1 MSESAADDGRRPF
14 RGFRSPAY
22 TQVPDELFDELL
34 PDLSGAELK
43 TLLYVIRRTFGFKRE
58 SDSISLAQMLHGL
71 HASDGRRLDRGVGIS
86 KPTLL
91 QALRSLED
99 RQVIV
104 TERRRSAEKGNE
116 PTVYR
121 LRFAEDAIP
130 DGAPPP
136 APDPLVKKFDQ
147 GVVKKFD
154 QGLVNKF
161 DQGVVKK
168 FDQGLVNKFDQDRQT
183 VKDIQTEKE
192 FEIRKK
198 KTAGNW
204 ETAPVADP
212 ADNSPVATGHIPET
226 PVAAVA
232 VGSPRGRPPGTV
244 AEREQLHGYL
254 ADFARELH
262 DGAPLPA
269 TITRVVNLFRRADV
283 PSAEWSG
290 YLYRARAITQER
302 TAQIRSAGTGTGP
315 GGWSPKNKIPYFLAV
330 LEDLLG
336 LRTPATGEAAGAGAS
351 PPADT
356 SWPSRHRLAGPDTV
370 GRSGRPAAEPVR
382 GTPGSPRRGD
392 RTRS

>member
-136 APDPLVKKFDQ
+136 APDPLVNKFDQ
-147 GVVKKFD
+147 GVVK
-154 QGLVNKF
+154 KF

-192 FEIRKK
+192 FEIRKE

-212 ADNSPVATGHIPET
+212 AENSPVATG
-226 PVAAVA
+226 
-232 VGSPRGRPPGTV
+232 
-244 AEREQLHGYL
+244 LHGYL

-302 TAQIRSAGTGTGP
+302 TAQIRSAGTGASP

-351 PPADT
+351 PPANT